1 VVVVEVAVEAGE
13 VRVMAEL
20 KNAENYI
27 RLY

>member
-1 VVVVEVAVEAGE
+1 MVVVEVAVEAAE

-20 KNAENYI
+20 KSAENYI